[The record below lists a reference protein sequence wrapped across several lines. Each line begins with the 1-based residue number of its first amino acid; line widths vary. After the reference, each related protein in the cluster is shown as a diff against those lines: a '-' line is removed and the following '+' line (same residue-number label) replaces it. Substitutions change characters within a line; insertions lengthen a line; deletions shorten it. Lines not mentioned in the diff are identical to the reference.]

1 MNIFCGMTFGNVLK
15 QSIINTVNH
24 KTIGTYY
31 IVLAGLGG
39 SVLSIIIRFKLSSPG
54 VTPILIEY
62 CLSWTFYPPLRVEG
76 QPEVSLDVIILGL
89 HTVGIG
95 FLLGAINFIVTT
107 QNMLSVA
114 ETSFL
119 LVLSV
124 PLLAGPLLFLLF
136 DQVYVIILPV
146 FGIINE
152 AVLSLIDKDRL
163 FGQTSITF
171 TSIWIAVLGTSVWGH
186 HVYTTGLDIDTRV
199 ANFNIAK
206 LNKC

>member
-1 MNIFCGMTFGNVLK
+1 MTFGNVLK

-24 KTIGTYY
+24 KTI
-31 IVLAGLGG
+31 AGLGG

-54 VTPILIEY
+54 GYLFFDSGQVYNSVLTIHGIAFPQVNV
-62 CLSWTFYPPLRVEG
+62 LSFWFTFVVFFCFFG
-76 QPEVSLDVIILGL
+76 CDNF
-89 HTVGIG
+89 G
-95 FLLGAINFIVTT
+95 FTYFTT

-136 DQVYVIILPV
+136 DRNFNTSFYDTKNEVYVIILPV

-152 AVLSLIDKDRL
+152 AV
-163 FGQTSITF
+163 FITF

-199 ANFNIAK
+199 ANFNIANFVG
-206 LNKC
+206 LYGCFC